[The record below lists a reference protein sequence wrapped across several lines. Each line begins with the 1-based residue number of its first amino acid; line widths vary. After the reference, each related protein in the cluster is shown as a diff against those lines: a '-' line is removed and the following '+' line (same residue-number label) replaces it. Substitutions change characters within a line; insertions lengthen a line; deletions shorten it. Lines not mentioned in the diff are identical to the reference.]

1 MVSHEPELTF
11 DEIRDALGL
20 SKSSTSA
27 AINLL
32 LSLDSIEYRTRPGDR
47 KRYFR
52 KNYKNWEA
60 SLIER
65 MDLFFAL
72 REPLGEALELAGRS
86 DESHRALSRMVEF
99 LGFLEIEIHGA
110 FKRWEQQRAQGG

>member
-32 LSLDSIEYRTRPGDR
+32 LSLGSIEYRTRPGDR

-52 KNYKNWEA
+52 KNFKNWEA
-60 SLIER
+60 SLLER
-65 MDLFFAL
+65 MDLFFSL
-72 REPLGEALELAGRS
+72 REPLGEALEMADRTE
-86 DESHRALSRMVEF
+86 ESRQALSRMIDFLEF
-99 LGFLEIEIHGA
+99 LEMELHEAYDRYKQDRGI
-110 FKRWEQQRAQGG
+110 